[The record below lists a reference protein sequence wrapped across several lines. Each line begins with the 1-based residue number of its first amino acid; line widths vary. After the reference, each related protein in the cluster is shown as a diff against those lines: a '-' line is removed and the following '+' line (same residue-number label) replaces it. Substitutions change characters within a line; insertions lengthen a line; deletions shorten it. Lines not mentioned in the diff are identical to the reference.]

1 MPTSARTYGQFCG
14 LARALE
20 IIGERWSLL
29 VVRDLVLGPKRFT
42 DLQRT
47 LPRIPVSILTSR
59 LNELE
64 ESGVIRRRVLSQL
77 DAGVVYELTEYGC
90 ELDHIVLDLGLWG
103 ARSLGLPKPDD
114 AFSLDTAILSLYT
127 TFREDMAAGVHVNYE
142 LHYFDGEMIV
152 HALVDDGTLKV
163 SAGSLP
169 SPDLVIV
176 PQGPAMFDLLNRSLS
191 PQDAVSSGKILV
203 EGDPALLELFT
214 RLFHIPPA
222 PERPTGLSVH

>member
-20 IIGERWSLL
+20 IVGERWSLL
-29 VVRDLVLGPKRFT
+29 VIRDLMLGPKRFN

-103 ARSLGLPKPDD
+103 ARSLTYPRADEVYT
-114 AFSLDTAILSLYT
+114 LDTAIISLYT
-127 TFREDMAAGVHVNYE
+127 TFQEEEAAGVHVNYE
-142 LHYFDGEMIV
+142 LHHLGGEMIV
-152 HALVDDGTLKV
+152 HAMVDDGSLKA

-169 SPDLVIV
+169 AADLVIE
-176 PQGPAMFDLLNRSLS
+176 PQGPAILDLLNGSLS
-191 PQDAVSSGKILV
+191 AQDAISSGKV
-203 EGDPALLELFT
+203 RVQGDPAHLELFT

>member
-20 IIGERWSLL
+20 IVGERWSLL
-29 VVRDLVLGPKRFT
+29 VVRDLMLGPKRFT

-64 ESGVIRRRVLSQL
+64 EAGVIRRRVLSQL

-103 ARSLGLPKPDD
+103 ARSLTHPRPDEV
-114 AFSLDTAILSLYT
+114 FTLDTAIISLYT
-127 TFREDMAAGVHVNYE
+127 TFQEEAAAGVHVN
-142 LHYFDGEMIV
+142 FDLRHLGGEIVV
-152 HALVDDGTLKV
+152 HAMVEDGALKA
-163 SAGSLP
+163 SAGALP
-169 SPDLVIV
+169 TPDLVIE
-176 PQGPAMFDLLNRSLS
+176 PQGPAILDLLNGGLS
-191 PQDAVSSGKILV
+191 AGEALASGKVRI
-203 EGDPALLELFT
+203 EGDPAHLDLFS

-222 PERPTGLSVH
+222 PERPAGLSVH

>member
-20 IIGERWSLL
+20 IVGERWSLL
-29 VVRDLVLGPKRFT
+29 VVRDLMLGPKRFN

-64 ESGVIRRRVLSQL
+64 ESGVVRRRVLSQL

-90 ELDHIVLDLGLWG
+90 ELDQIVLDLGLWG
-103 ARSLGLPKPDD
+103 ARSLTYPKPDEV
-114 AFSLDTAILSLYT
+114 FTLDTAIISLYT
-127 TFREDMAAGVHVNYE
+127 TFQEEAAAGVHVNYE
-142 LHYFDGEMIV
+142 LHYQNGMVV
-152 HALVDDGTLKV
+152 HALVDDGSLKA
-163 SAGSLP
+163 SAGALP
-169 SPDLVIV
+169 AADLVIE
-176 PQGPAMFDLLNRSLS
+176 PEGPAMMDLLTGSLS
-191 PQDAVSSGKILV
+191 AAEALTRGKVRI
-203 EGDPALLELFT
+203 EGEPTHLDLFT

-222 PERPTGLSVH
+222 PERTSGLAVH

>member
-20 IIGERWSLL
+20 IVGERWSLL
-29 VVRDLVLGPKRFT
+29 VIRDLVLGPKRFG

-64 ESGVIRRRVLSQL
+64 ETGVIRRRVLSQL

-90 ELDHIVLDLGLWG
+90 ELDHILLDLGLWG
-103 ARSLGLPKPDD
+103 ARSLTHPKPDEV
-114 AFSLDTAILSLYT
+114 FTLDIAIISLYT
-127 TFREDMAAGVHVNYE
+127 TFQEEAARGVHVNYE
-142 LHYFDGEMIV
+142 LRYPGDMVV
-152 HALVDDGTLKV
+152 HAMIDDGALKV
-163 SAGSLP
+163 AAGALP
-169 SPDLVIV
+169 AADLVIE
-176 PQGPAMFDLLNRSLS
+176 PQGPAILDVLNGNLS
-191 PQDAVSSGKILV
+191 AQDAISSGKVRV
-203 EGDPALLELFT
+203 EGDPAHLELFG

-222 PERPTGLSVH
+222 PARPTGLSVH

>member
-20 IIGERWSLL
+20 IVGERWSLL
-29 VVRDLVLGPKRFT
+29 VVRDLMLGPKRFT

-103 ARSLGLPKPDD
+103 ARSLTHPRPDEV
-114 AFSLDTAILSLYT
+114 FTLDTAIISLYT
-127 TFREDMAAGVHVNYE
+127 TFQEEAAAGVHVNFE
-142 LHYFDGEMIV
+142 LRHLGGEIVV
-152 HALVDDGTLKV
+152 HAMVEDGALKA
-163 SAGSLP
+163 SAGALP
-169 SPDLVIV
+169 TPDLVIE
-176 PQGPAMFDLLNRSLS
+176 PQGPAILDLLNGGLS
-191 PQDAVSSGKILV
+191 AGEALDSGKVRI
-203 EGDPALLELFT
+203 EGDPAHLELFT

-222 PERPTGLSVH
+222 PERPAGLSVH

>member
-1 MPTSARTYGQFCG
+1 MPTSTRTYGQFCG

-20 IIGERWSLL
+20 IVGERWSLL
-29 VVRDLVLGPKRFT
+29 VVRDLMLGPKRFT

-64 ESGVIRRRVLSQL
+64 DAGVVRRRVLPQL

-103 ARSLGLPKPDD
+103 ARSLTHPRPDEV
-114 AFSLDTAILSLYT
+114 FTLDTAIISLYT
-127 TFREDMAAGVHVNYE
+127 TFQEEAAAGVHVSFE
-142 LHYFDGEMIV
+142 LRHLGGEIVV
-152 HALVDDGTLKV
+152 HAMVEDGALKA
-163 SAGSLP
+163 SAGGLP
-169 SPDLVIV
+169 APDLVIE
-176 PQGPAMFDLLNRSLS
+176 PQGPAILDLLNGGLS
-191 PQDAVSSGKILV
+191 AEEALAGGEVRI
-203 EGDPALLELFT
+203 EGEPAHLKLFT

-222 PERPTGLSVH
+222 PERSTGLAIH

>member
-20 IIGERWSLL
+20 IVGERWSLL
-29 VVRDLVLGPKRFT
+29 VVRDLMLGPKRFN
-42 DLQRT
+42 DLQAT

-77 DAGVVYELTEYGC
+77 DAGVVYELTEYGS

-103 ARSLGLPKPDD
+103 ARSLSDPKPDD
-114 AFSLDTAILSLYT
+114 AFSIDTAVLSLYT
-127 TFREDMAAGVHVNYE
+127 TFREEMAAGVHINYE
-142 LHYFDGEMIV
+142 LQYLGGEMV
-152 HALVDDGTLKV
+152 LHALVDDGAVKV

-169 SPDLVIV
+169 SPDMVIE
-176 PQGPAMFDLLNRSLS
+176 PQGPAMFELLNGGLS
-191 PQDAVSSGKILV
+191 PQEALSSGKVRI
-203 EGDPALLELFT
+203 EGDPADLELFT

-222 PERPTGLSVH
+222 PEAPTGLTIH